1 MRSFILAATLAIALI
16 IAGALYSHNL
26 IEESNHLSHLN
37 DNIIVSLED
46 KNYNRAQAQIN
57 ELSKRVEKF
66 KVFYFMTDNH
76 AEIDTIKLSIAE
88 LEIYTRKE
96 EQIDALAKANSLS
109 FLLSHLPENTE
120 IKWGNIF

>member
-1 MRSFILAATLAIALI
+1 MTLALI
-16 IAGALYSHNL
+16 LIVAGEFYSHNL
-26 IEESNHLSHLN
+26 IEESIHLSHLN
-37 DNIIVSLED
+37 NNIIVSLED
-46 KNYNRAQAQIN
+46 KNYNRAQMQID

-76 AEIDTIKLSIAE
+76 NEIDNIKLSIAE

-96 EQIDALAKANSLS
+96 EQSDALAKANSLS

-120 IKWGNIF
+120 LKWGNIF